1 MAIPVT
7 LQAILRTTSPT
18 PTPGGV
24 RALPR
29 FTHRGSIKRRSC
41 SITSAII
48 TSSATHGTVGTHS
61 LSTSWRHG
69 PNTMTG
75 MPSRLNGPGL
85 IPKCADGS
93 KNMLTEFLALLMSN
107 STSIPLR
114 SDGSVVLVYLRLEAE
129 IKTFELISERF
140 RFLAEV
146 LHGFCAPRYAHAKQ
160 AQRVCHRLEAGARN
174 HRAQR
179 LTWVF
184 KI

>member
-41 SITSAII
+41 SITSVII
-48 TSSATHGTVGTHS
+48 TSSANPGTVGTHS

-85 IPKCADGS
+85 ITKCADGS

-107 STSIPLR
+107 STRTGRVHALLSASDRVEEQTPLR
-114 SDGSVVLVYLRLEAE
+114 SRS
-129 IKTFELISERF
+129 SHP
-140 RFLAEV
+140 LA
-146 LHGFCAPRYAHAKQ
+146 APRNGP
-160 AQRVCHRLEAGARN
+160 GAPG
-174 HRAQR
+174 
-179 LTWVF
+179 LLYSYG
-184 KI
+184 